1 MLGFALC
8 KSTYSPE
15 RTYLL
20 LNFFQSFPN
29 TEGFLKSYN
38 RASFDLGLKFMQF
51 NKNLQISIIAYD
63 LFAQN
68 RNKGTETYPNYKY
81 STKIYNDM
89 RNITLSLIYKF
100 GNNNIKTN
108 NKKIENPEDQRL

>member
-1 MLGFALC
+1 SYNNFSVYYNNS
-8 KSTYSPE
+8 KSYIQNITIPE
-15 RTYLL
+15 FDGYGSYFSSKNTFTLNTNKTTYLL

-63 LFAQN
+63 LF
-68 RNKGTETYPNYKY
+68 
-81 STKIYNDM
+81 
-89 RNITLSLIYKF
+89 
-100 GNNNIKTN
+100 
-108 NKKIENPEDQRL
+108 